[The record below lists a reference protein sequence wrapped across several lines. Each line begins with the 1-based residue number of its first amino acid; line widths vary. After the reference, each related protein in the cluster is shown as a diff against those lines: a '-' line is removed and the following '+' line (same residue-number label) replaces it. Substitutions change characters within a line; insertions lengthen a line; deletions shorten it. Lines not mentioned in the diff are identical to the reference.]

1 MESVCPG
8 GSAGFILFSRGQ
20 PERLYSARL
29 DGRPRGFDC
38 NSCLYYRQR
47 PYPDIPAV
55 AAGVRAFG
63 KGDDIRIDICNNTR
77 FYRLDSI
84 GADRWST
91 GNGSLAFAD
100 AGNRGFYGD
109 EFHRFDHLY
118 IAFGREERNAFCRAR
133 ANYCRN
139 AWFIFVGDG
148 QIFLGGIKMLR
159 YLENVVTLQL
169 DTETCNGCGMCVNV
183 CPHGV
188 FNVQDRKAAIV
199 DKEACMEC
207 GACALNCPVNAI
219 KVQSGV
225 GCATAIIMGAIG
237 KKSECSGSCGGSP
250 AANAANKSGSCG
262 ATK

>member
-1 MESVCPG
+1 
-8 GSAGFILFSRGQ
+8 
-20 PERLYSARL
+20 
-29 DGRPRGFDC
+29 
-38 NSCLYYRQR
+38 
-47 PYPDIPAV
+47 
-55 AAGVRAFG
+55 
-63 KGDDIRIDICNNTR
+63 
-77 FYRLDSI
+77 
-84 GADRWST
+84 
-91 GNGSLAFAD
+91 
-100 AGNRGFYGD
+100 
-109 EFHRFDHLY
+109 
-118 IAFGREERNAFCRAR
+118 
-133 ANYCRN
+133 
-139 AWFIFVGDG
+139 VGDG

-250 AANAANKSGSCG
+250 AANSATKRGSCG
-262 ATK
+262 TTK